1 VSELAD
7 VLQAI
12 ESLRDRGER
21 MALATIVAVKGST
34 YRRPGARLLVS
45 ASGDMVGNISGGCL
59 EGDVA
64 DVAKVVMVE
73 GEPRIA
79 SFDLTS
85 DDEAVWGWGL
95 GCNGAIEVFVEPA
108 DRAAETAGA
117 LRRALEE
124 DRPLASVTVLES
136 NSNGLARG
144 SRLLVAPDGE
154 RTGSLGDGSL
164 DHDAAQVAL
173 DQLEAGRSE
182 IRELA
187 GGVRAFVEVLE
198 PPLRLLVCGA
208 GHDVIPLVRTASDL
222 GWRVTVIDE
231 RRQFLNQERFPEA
244 ARFVHVEKPEEAAT
258 AAGVDGRSFVMVM
271 SHNYLRDKDYL
282 RGFLGTDAAY
292 IGLLGPRIRTERLL
306 GELRAEGVEPSAA
319 DTDKMF
325 GPAGLDLG
333 GEGPEEIAHA
343 IVGEILAVRRG
354 RVAGFLR
361 RREGPIHERGEQSGA
376 WR

>member
-1 VSELAD
+1 MSELAD

-85 DDEAVWGWGL
+85 DDETVWGWGL

-108 DRAAETAGA
+108 DRAAETAGL

-136 NSNGLARG
+136 ETPSVERG
-144 SRLLVAPDGE
+144 ARLLLTPEGD
-154 RTGSLGDGSL
+154 RTGGLGPESVD
-164 DHDAAQVAL
+164 DDAARVAL
-173 DQLEAGRSE
+173 EQLASGRSE
-182 IRELA
+182 IRELE
-187 GGVRAFVEVLE
+187 GGIRAFVEVLE

-208 GHDVIPLVRTASDL
+208 GHDVIPLVKVASDL
-222 GWRVTVIDE
+222 GWSVTVIDE
-231 RRQFLNQERFPEA
+231 RRQFLTHERFPQAAGFLQVDKPEDA
-244 ARFVHVEKPEEAAT
+244 ARV
-258 AAGVDGRSFVMVM
+258 AGVDARSFVMVM

-282 RGFLGTDAAY
+282 RGFLGTEPAY
-292 IGLLGPRIRTERLL
+292 VGLLGPRVRTERLL
-306 GELRAEGVEPSAA
+306 GELRADGVEPSAS
-319 DTDKMF
+319 DVDRMF

-343 IVGEILAVRRG
+343 IVGEILAVRAG
-354 RVAGFLR
+354 RAAGFLR
-361 RREGPIHERGEQSGA
+361 EREGPIHERGEKSGA

>member
-59 EGDVA
+59 EGEVA

-85 DDEAVWGWGL
+85 DDETVWGWGL

-108 DRAAETAGA
+108 DRAAQTAGL

-136 NSNGLARG
+136 ETPSVERG
-144 SRLLVAPDGE
+144 ARLLLTPEGE
-154 RTGSLGDGSL
+154 RTGGLGPESVND
-164 DHDAAQVAL
+164 DAARVAL
-173 DQLEAGRSE
+173 EQLAAGRSE
-182 IRELA
+182 IRELE
-187 GGVRAFVEVLE
+187 GGIRAFVEVLE

-208 GHDVIPLVRTASDL
+208 GHDVIPLVKVASDL
-222 GWRVTVIDE
+222 GWSVTVIDE
-231 RRQFLNQERFPEA
+231 RRQFLTHERFPQAAGFLHVDKPEDA
-244 ARFVHVEKPEEAAT
+244 ARV
-258 AAGVDGRSFVMVM
+258 AGVDARSFVMVM

-282 RGFLGTDAAY
+282 RGFLGTEPAY
-292 IGLLGPRIRTERLL
+292 IGLLGPRVRTERLL
-306 GELRAEGVEPSAA
+306 GELRADGVEPSGS
-319 DTDKMF
+319 DLDRMF

-343 IVGEILAVRRG
+343 IVGEILAVRAG
-354 RVAGFLR
+354 RAAGFLR
-361 RREGPIHERGEQSGA
+361 EREGPIHERGEKSGA

>member
-1 VSELAD
+1 VSEIAE

-12 ESLRDRGER
+12 ESLRQRGER

-45 ASGDMVGNISGGCL
+45 ASGEMVGNISGGCL

-136 NSNGLARG
+136 DVPGVERG
-144 SRLLVAPDGE
+144 ARLLVEPDGG
-154 RTGSLGDGSL
+154 RTGSIGDAEA
-164 DHDAAQVAL
+164 DEEATRVAL

-182 IRELA
+182 IRELP
-187 GGVRAFVEVLE
+187 GGIRAFVEVLE

-208 GHDVIPLVRTASDL
+208 GHDVIPLVRIASDL
-222 GWRVTVIDE
+222 GWKVTVIDD
-231 RRQFLNQERFPEA
+231 RRRFLNHERFPQA
-244 ARFVHVEKPEEAAT
+244 ARFVQVEKPEEAAS

-282 RGFLGTDAAY
+282 RGFLGTEAAY
-292 IGLLGPRIRTERLL
+292 IGLLGPRVRTERLL
-306 GELRAEGVEPSAA
+306 GELRAEGVEPSTA
-319 DTDKMF
+319 DSDKMF

-354 RVAGFLR
+354 RSARFLR
-361 RREGPIHERGEQSGA
+361 EREGPIHERGEKSGA